1 MFQAGGV
8 SGGRCGQQCTHL
20 THESTHEQ
28 QAGSISGGDRLG
40 LGRLLGG
47 LRGEARR
54 LLRRDAAHLGRVL
67 LGARVDVPEA
77 GQVGLKV
84 VEDGLGLGG
93 ARGLEV
99 LLDQAAQ
106 LRRADRVDALDV
118 DILVDARGQLVP
130 GGAQG

>member
-1 MFQAGGV
+1 M
-8 SGGRCGQQCTHL
+8 
-20 THESTHEQ
+20 
-28 QAGSISGGDRLG
+28 
-40 LGRLLGG
+40 
-47 LRGEARR
+47 
-54 LLRRDAAHLGRVL
+54 
-67 LGARVDVPEA
+67 PEA

-93 ARGLEV
+93 AGGLEV
-99 LLDQAAQ
+99 LLDEAAQ